1 MQTIGSVLNNVDHE
15 IHVGWEHVRSW
26 AKSVFT
32 RERTTEIILLSLT
45 LALCAFVLFFFQK
58 GLQHFTITQL

>member
-1 MQTIGSVLNNVDHE
+1 MQTIGSVLNSVDHE
-15 IHVGWEHVRSW
+15 IHLGWEHIRSW
-26 AKSVFT
+26 EKSVFT

-45 LALCAFVLFFFQK
+45 LALCAFVLFCFHK

>member
-1 MQTIGSVLNNVDHE
+1 MQTIGGVLNSVDRE
-15 IHVGWEHVRSW
+15 IHFGWKHIRSW

-45 LALCAFVLFFFQK
+45 LALCVLVLFCFHK